1 MRIGFIGTGTIA
13 SAVVR
18 AIANDGHLITISERS
33 KAFSSALASEFSSV
47 SVADNQMVLD
57 QSEVVFIGLIASTAK
72 DILRGL
78 SFRDGQRVISFMA
91 GVALE
96 DVATMVA
103 PADASAVMLPF
114 PTIANG
120 GSAILALGA
129 TELVQAIFGER
140 NRVFALKDAKELDAY
155 LCAQA
160 ILSPIARMV
169 SDTAHWLG
177 NRIEDGEAGEEFL
190 RVLVASSLGQSRADD
205 LIAALNTEGG
215 YNQRLRLHLEQSG
228 QSLDTLRGLDGL
240 EQGTLA

>member
-57 QSEVVFIGLIASTAK
+57 QSEVVIIGLIASTAK
-72 DILRGL
+72 DILRRL

-120 GSAILALGA
+120 GSAILALGE

-140 NRVFALKDAKELDAY
+140 NRVFVLKDAKELDAY